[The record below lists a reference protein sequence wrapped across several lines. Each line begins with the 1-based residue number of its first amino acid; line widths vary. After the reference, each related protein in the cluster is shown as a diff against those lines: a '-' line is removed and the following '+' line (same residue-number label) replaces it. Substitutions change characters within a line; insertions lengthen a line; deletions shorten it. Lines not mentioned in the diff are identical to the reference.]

1 MSGALAAA
9 RREAEEWLAGY
20 DDTVAALPPGRV
32 DTPEVRLL
40 RALLAAEREAEADV
54 ARLTRAHGGC
64 DAQVRTLVSKGLAAI
79 RKAEAAQ
86 SALAEDPARRFGLLA
101 LAAWWNEGQ
110 PGDLE
115 GDVLQGYA
123 DRAGLWH
130 HVDRHAAGVECEWCG
145 NDGSG
150 CGELTDAGERAWAEA
165 ESMPVRSVPS
175 RIDELTVLLRECNA
189 VCLCGCPESE
199 HESYGEDGESCGDEK
214 HECIRVAPAVLE
226 IVQRY
231 RVALSD
237 ALAQKPAGAE
247 VREAAEAQFGRA
259 LLPLW
264 WDDGNPGDIDG
275 SAAQDAAEASG
286 LWRRVER
293 HADGVECEWCNNE
306 EPCGELTDTGLAAL
320 RGGQKG
326 EGR

>member
-1 MSGALAAA
+1 MSSDA
-9 RREAEEWLAGY
+9 RKRAEEALRSCIRAMSDWAAQEDGLPDTAADAVEEALSALSLLASEPAKGACADCGGCGGLGWILAG
-20 DDTVAALPPGRV
+20 DEQLGCIDCNGKGTIEPAPPAGAEVAH
-32 DTPEVRLL
+32 
-40 RALLAAEREAEADV
+40 
-54 ARLTRAHGGC
+54 LTA
-64 DAQVRTLVSKGLAAI
+64 
-79 RKAEAAQ
+79 
-86 SALAEDPARRFGLLA
+86 F
-101 LAAWWNEGQ
+101 
-110 PGDLE
+110 
-115 GDVLQGYA
+115 
-123 DRAGLWH
+123 
-130 HVDRHAAGVECEWCG
+130 
-145 NDGSG
+145 
-150 CGELTDAGERAWAEA
+150 
-165 ESMPVRSVPS
+165 
-175 RIDELTVLLRECNA
+175 LRECNA

-199 HESYGEDGESCGDEK
+199 HESYGEDGESCGHDD

-247 VREAAEAQFGRA
+247 VREAAFAQFCRA

-306 EPCGELTDTGLAAL
+306 EPCGELTDAGLAAL

-326 EGR
+326 GA

>member
-1 MSGALAAA
+1 MSALRAAIERGETWLSHGREWCRTCLEAAGIISDLLAAA
-9 RREAEEWLAGY
+9 
-20 DDTVAALPPGRV
+20 
-32 DTPEVRLL
+32 
-40 RALLAAEREAEADV
+40 REAEADV

-130 HVDRHAAGVECEWCG
+130 HVDRHADGVECEWCG

-175 RIDELTVLLRECNA
+175 RIDELTVLLRESNA

-199 HESYGEDGESCGDEK
+199 HESYGEDGESCADEG
-214 HECIRVAPAVLE
+214 HECIRVAPAVLAYVE
-226 IVQRY
+226 RLRSTQPPP
-231 RVALSD
+231 SD
-237 ALAQKPAGAE
+237 A
-247 VREAAEAQFGRA
+247 VREAAERH
-259 LLPLW
+259 
-264 WDDGNPGDIDG
+264 
-275 SAAQDAAEASG
+275 
-286 LWRRVER
+286 RVEADHR
-293 HADGVECEWCNNE
+293 CCLDLLRSARLYFADGH
-306 EPCGELTDTGLAAL
+306 PMRLAIERTLAERPAPSSA
-320 RGGQKG
+320 RGAKG
-326 EGR
+326 GAE